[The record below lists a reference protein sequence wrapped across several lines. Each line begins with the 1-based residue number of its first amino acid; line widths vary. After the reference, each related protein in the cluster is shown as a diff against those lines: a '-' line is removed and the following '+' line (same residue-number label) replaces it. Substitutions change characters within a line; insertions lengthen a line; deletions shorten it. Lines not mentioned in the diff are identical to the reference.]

1 MQAELSA
8 SASTAGSLFA
18 SSVFQVPPYQREYSW
33 TNDEVR
39 EFFSDIQGALDQG
52 SYFLGLII
60 ITEEQKRRQ
69 VVDGQQRIVTLTLLA
84 AALFHEATKRGRE
97 ALADRIKADFLR
109 SINYATDQTDPR
121 VILSDPNDN
130 ETLQDILDNG
140 LKNASSKD
148 GDGVSAQIWSS
159 FELISKALAADLA
172 PDPFKRLG
180 KWTEFITHKLYF
192 AVFAHPDPATVYSL
206 FEVINTRGRNLT
218 TADLLKN
225 YILSQTAE
233 DEKTEVYERWQK
245 LSNSFSSNSSTS
257 FVQFIRHAVT
267 VKSGHVLPRDLFAF
281 LAGRAKSTTKAP
293 PTAYGLLDLL
303 EFRFPLYSQMMD
315 PTLPGPADD
324 FSLRVFLALN
334 QLNVI
339 TVRPLMMAISD
350 LEEPRAGLEY
360 ILKLVVRR
368 MVVGTLGTGNIE
380 RRFSDAAKRV
390 SDEKSWAF
398 LEAEFSDLNP
408 SREEFVAQLKKRS
421 FNKGT
426 LTFLRSS
433 IVENNI
439 APSHYETL
447 HFIVP
452 RNRSDWPG
460 FNDEERSIWVSRIG
474 NTLLSRESRR
484 PEGALSW
491 GGVKE
496 ILLPTA
502 VPGEQIDTLLEFEV
516 WDVASVKTVTNNL
529 AETAGE
535 IWYE

>member
-516 WDVASVKTVTNNL
+516 WDVASVRTVTNNL